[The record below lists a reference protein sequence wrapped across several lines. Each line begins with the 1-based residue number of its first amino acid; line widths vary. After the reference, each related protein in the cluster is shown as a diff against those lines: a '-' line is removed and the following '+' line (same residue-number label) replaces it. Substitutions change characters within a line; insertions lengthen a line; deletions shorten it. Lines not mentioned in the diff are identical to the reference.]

1 MRDDVC
7 ADVLKRLACVRGH
20 LEATA
25 QMIERSEE
33 ALAVVHQVRAI
44 QGALTQIQVRLL
56 RAQLDRW
63 ADQPIEP
70 RVIEDALTEILKM
83 WRSHEFNVRHMS
95 RLRYDLAAQD
105 G

>member
-1 MRDDVC
+1 MRDDVS

-20 LEATA
+20 LAATA
-25 QMIERSEE
+25 QMVERGDE
-33 ALAVVHQVRAI
+33 AFAVIHQVHAI
-44 QGALTQIQVRLL
+44 RCALIQIQVRLL

-70 RVIEDALTEILKM
+70 GVIENTLIEILKM
-83 WRSHEFNVRHMS
+83 RRPHEFNVRHVS
-95 RLRYDLAAQD
+95 RLRHDPAARD

>member
-1 MRDDVC
+1 MRDDVS
-7 ADVLKRLACVRGH
+7 ADVLKRLACVQGH

-25 QMIERSEE
+25 QMVAGGEDD
-33 ALAVVHQVRAI
+33 LAVAHQVHAI
-44 QGALTQIQVRLL
+44 RCALIQIQVRLL

-70 RVIEDALTEILKM
+70 GVIENTLIEILKM
-83 WRSHEFNVRHMS
+83 RRPHEFNVRHVS
-95 RLRYDLAAQD
+95 CLRHDLAAQD

>member
-1 MRDDVC
+1 MRDNVC

-25 QMIERSEE
+25 QMVERGEE
-33 ALAVVHQVRAI
+33 ALTVVHQVRAI

-56 RAQLDRW
+56 RAQLDQW

-70 RVIEDALTEILKM
+70 GMIENALIKILKM
-83 WRSHEFNVRHMS
+83 RRPHEFNVRHVS
-95 RLRYDLAAQD
+95 RLRHDPAAQD